1 MAGVVAGRPA
11 DSWRA
16 EAGRWKTL
24 FSRFPGS
31 SGFDVNEVL
40 PVRGAALRRGCG
52 GHSPCGRENVRL
64 LRWTVPWA
72 VWLWSCQGRQGLRLQ
87 QAAP

>member
-1 MAGVVAGRPA
+1 MAGVAGRPA

-16 EAGRWKTL
+16 EAGRWKPL

-31 SGFDVNEVL
+31 SGFDVNEAL
-40 PVRGAALRRGCG
+40 PVRGAALRRSCG

-64 LRWTVPWA
+64 LRWTVP
-72 VWLWSCQGRQGLRLQ
+72 
-87 QAAP
+87 